1 MDGAQIQ
8 RMIANVKLLVHHQ
21 RSNFPI
27 LEKVLS
33 DEIFHNFTSQF
44 GLNGSPYVL
53 PVTGNFQMFY
63 QVSVLVPVSSK
74 MPNAKQSARQTLM
87 LETKIMP
94 DQVFCQNV
102 HVKVKIVFGLLEE
115 QSNPT
120 CSASVSIADH
130 FDQCPGHCWHG
141 HFWIVHFGLLLTK
154 TVHIL

>member
-33 DEIFHNFTSQF
+33 DEIFQNFTSQF
-44 GLNGSPYVL
+44 GLNGSPHVL
-53 PVTGNFQMFY
+53 PITGNFQMFY
-63 QVSVLVPVSSK
+63 QVSILVPVSSK

-94 DQVFCQNV
+94 DQVF
-102 HVKVKIVFGLLEE
+102 
-115 QSNPT
+115 
-120 CSASVSIADH
+120 
-130 FDQCPGHCWHG
+130 
-141 HFWIVHFGLLLTK
+141 
-154 TVHIL
+154 